1 MHVFCSLMDMIN
13 AGTYPI
19 YFPESPA
26 GMLDD
31 FLSNASYSQV
41 FLLADDHT
49 AAACVPRLG
58 DGLPEPI
65 VISHGEGHKTLA
77 SCQSI
82 WEQLTESHADRKSL
96 LINVGGGMIG
106 DLGGFAASCYKRG
119 MDFIQVPTSLLSMVD
134 ASVGGKTGVNFDQYK
149 NQVGAFSNPAAV
161 FICPAFLDTLPA
173 RELVSGY
180 AEVLKHCLI
189 ADQPRW
195 DELTQVADL
204 NQIDWAGLIA
214 DSVKVKLSIVTEDPF
229 EKGPRKALNFGH
241 TVGHALESFFLYD
254 GPSALLHGEA
264 VLLGML
270 CESWISWR
278 RGLITAKDWK
288 DIAEYI
294 GSLARE
300 SALTQPDR
308 LRIAHLATQDKKN
321 VGKRILCTLL
331 DGIGGFRI
339 DQEISTEEILD
350 SLNTVFPYT
359 P

>member
-1 MHVFCSLMDMIN
+1 MLNSFLE
-13 AGTYPI
+13 
-19 YFPESPA
+19 ESH
-26 GMLDD
+26 
-31 FLSNASYSQV
+31 YSQV
-41 FLLADDHT
+41 FVLADDHT

-58 DGLPEPI
+58 NKLPAPV
-65 VISHGEGHKTLA
+65 VIPHGEAHKTLA
-77 SCQSI
+77 SCTHI
-82 WEQLTESHADRKSL
+82 WEALTAAHADRRSV
-96 LINVGGGMIG
+96 LINVGGGLIG

-161 FICPAFLDTLPA
+161 FICPPFLETLPP
-173 RELVSGY
+173 REVVSGY

-195 DELTQVADL
+195 EMLSATADL
-204 NQIDWAGLIA
+204 DQIEWASLIA
-214 DSVKVKLSIVTEDPF
+214 DSVQVKLKIVAEDPF

-241 TVGHALESFFLYD
+241 TVGHALESFFMYK
-254 GPSALLHGEA
+254 GAESLLHGEA

-278 RGLITAKDWK
+278 RDLISETEWK
-288 DIAEYI
+288 SIAAYL
-294 GSLARE
+294 GSLVNA
-300 SALTQPDR
+300 SALTRPDR
-308 LRIAHLATQDKKN
+308 LRIGHLATQDKKN

-339 DQEISTEEILD
+339 DQEISTADILD
-350 SLNTVFPYT
+350 SLNIVFPLT